1 MAIYILCIAVM
12 STTKLLSDILVLLM
26 FCGESLGWTQGRD
39 YHAPKPYMSRK
50 RGSKPRTGKDLKK
63 HLSFLSF
70 IYSHCILSVAVMST
84 IKLLGD
90 IFVLLMFCC
99 GIIISARV

>member
-1 MAIYILCIAVM
+1 MAIYTLCIAVM
-12 STTKLLSDILVLLM
+12 STTKLLSDNLVLLM
-26 FCGESLGWTQGRD
+26 FCGESLGWTKGRD

-50 RGSKPRTGKDLKK
+50 RNSKPRTGKDLKK
-63 HLSFLSF
+63 HLSVLSF
-70 IYSHCILSVAVMST
+70 INSHCILNVAVMST

-99 GIIISARV
+99 GIITSARV